1 MNGSVPRP
9 FPERG
14 RRGRDIGGTF
24 GSWGTVVKPLA
35 EMTTGELTQALEA
48 LDDVGSEDTA
58 LRLALYLELRR
69 AATEEWVFD
78 EGNLSETG

>member
-9 FPERG
+9 SPEKG
-14 RRGRDIGGTF
+14 RQGRDTGGAF
-24 GSWGTVVKPLA
+24 GSWGTVMKPLA
-35 EMTTGELTQALEA
+35 EMTTGELTEALES
-48 LDDVGSEDTA
+48 LDDMGSEDTA

-78 EGNLSETG
+78 EGGLSETG